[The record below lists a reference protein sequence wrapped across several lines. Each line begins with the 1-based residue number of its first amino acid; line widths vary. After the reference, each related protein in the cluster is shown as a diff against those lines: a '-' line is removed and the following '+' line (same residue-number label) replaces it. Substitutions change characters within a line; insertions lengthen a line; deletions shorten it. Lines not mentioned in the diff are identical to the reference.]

1 MGAPVFLMSW
11 ETPTKCAHDAG
22 HDRGSGRGGGAGA
35 KEGEQEGGGGAA
47 GGPGERRGEGA
58 GDGRRRSRERE
69 RRGGAGKRR
78 QRGSQTSPTPL
89 HPAHEDP
96 RAVSRGNGSEGVGRQ
111 TTPRG
116 ACPPDRPIRAP
127 PLPRPRPRPD
137 PAQPPPPAP
146 ARRLPPES
154 WCPGRPG
161 GGPAAQA
168 MAHKTAG
175 HLPGRSSVRRG
186 LGPAVP
192 LRPACPRVAA
202 CVACVSV
209 PVPPGAEPREGRA
222 GARAR
227 RHGQPR
233 QNAPRGRGAG
243 LRWAAVRRAGS
254 RHDRGGA
261 HAHQAAGPQGG

>member
-1 MGAPVFLMSW
+1 MMG
-11 ETPTKCAHDAG
+11 
-22 HDRGSGRGGGAGA
+22 GGGAGKGRGGRSGEEEA
-35 KEGEQEGGGGAA
+35 EGE
-47 GGPGERRGEGA
+47 P
-58 GDGRRRSRERE
+58 
-69 RRGGAGKRR
+69 
-78 QRGSQTSPTPL
+78 TPPPPTPL
-89 HPAHEDP
+89 HAAHEDP

-127 PLPRPRPRPD
+127 PPPRPRPRPD

-161 GGPAAQA
+161 GGPAAPA

-175 HLPGRSSVRRG
+175 HLPGRSSVRRR

-233 QNAPRGRGAG
+233 QSAPGGRGAG